1 MPISTYFGLSSVRDR
16 AYRSGFRLLPPCQA
30 AVLGNFRETADDR
43 VMDKVY
49 KEGNALGFS
58 VVKISSLKGKP

>member
-1 MPISTYFGLSSVRDR
+1 MPISTYFGRSSVRDR
-16 AYRSGFRLLPPCQA
+16 AYRSGFSLLPPCQA
-30 AVLGNFRETADDR
+30 AVLGSFRETADAR

-49 KEGNALGFS
+49 EEGNALGFS